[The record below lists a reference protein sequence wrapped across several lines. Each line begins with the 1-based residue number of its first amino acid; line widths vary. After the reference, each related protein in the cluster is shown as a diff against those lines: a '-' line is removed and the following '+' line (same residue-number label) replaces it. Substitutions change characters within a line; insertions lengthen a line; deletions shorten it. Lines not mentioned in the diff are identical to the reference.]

1 MTKVF
6 VAEPREPEE
15 VKVVTASRLGD
26 GVVVW
31 LNEEQDWSEDL
42 NLAAQLRS
50 NAEVVAALET
60 ARASVARREVVD
72 PYALEVRD
80 AAEGLEPL
88 RLRER
93 IRAAGPTVRPDFAKG
108 HCPASA

>member
-1 MTKVF
+1 MTTVS
-6 VAEPREPEE
+6 VTAPREPEE

-31 LNEEQDWSEDL
+31 LNEEQGWSEDL
-42 NLAAQLRS
+42 NLAAQLQGD
-50 NAEVVAALET
+50 AEVEAALET

-72 PYALEVRD
+72 PYALEVRGT
-80 AAEGLEPL
+80 AEGLEPL

-108 HCPASA
+108 CCPVSA